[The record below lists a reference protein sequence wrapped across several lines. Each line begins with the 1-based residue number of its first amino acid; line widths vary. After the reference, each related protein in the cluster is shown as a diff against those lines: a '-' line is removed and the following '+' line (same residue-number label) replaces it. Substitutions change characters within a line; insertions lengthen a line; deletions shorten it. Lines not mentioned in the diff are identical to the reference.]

1 MGQASA
7 SSGLGLKL
15 TSHLARSNRPLRRNS
30 TNLNPM
36 TNNNNKSSNQHQRR
50 VNAQCKE
57 RLASQINKCSNK
69 CNRNN
74 INSHN
79 SKLSQLKIAKP
90 AAWVAGRVLFGSPES
105 KTARNRHRSET
116 AV

>member
-30 TNLNPM
+30 TNPNPM

-57 RLASQINKCSNK
+57 RPASQINKCSNK
-69 CNRNN
+69 CNSNN

-79 SKLSQLKIAKP
+79 SRLSQLKIAKP
-90 AAWVAGRVLFGSPES
+90 AAWVARRVPFGSPES
-105 KTARNRHRSET
+105 KTAHNRHRSET